1 MVGKVLQRIEAQIAR
16 DGATPEHQQVLK
28 LYNRMIASGL
38 TSSMLWGLLT
48 NCKFIQ
54 TGKHSYQVRHVYSVK
69 PEALKLLENWKNAK

>member
-1 MVGKVLQRIEAQIAR
+1 MAGKVLQRIEAQIAR

-48 NCKFIQ
+48 NCKFERYG
-54 TGKHSYQVRHVYSVK
+54 TASYQAHYVYSVK
-69 PEALKLLENWKNAK
+69 PEALLLLETWKDVK